1 MKVRCLERGA
11 TLIEVLVAAGL
22 MVTLV
27 AGLAHLLI
35 ASRESVV
42 LTERSA
48 TAVLAAQDRLERLRA
63 LTLRWDLSGAP
74 VEDGALAPSPSDAL
88 DRDADGYSDVVDARG
103 RPTSDP
109 GAGEGVFTR
118 RWTVAPLGSDEPAA
132 LGLEVCV
139 FGRRAPVGAPPVVCL
154 ATVRTRQP

>member
-1 MKVRCLERGA
+1 MRIRRLERGA

-22 MVTLV
+22 MITLV

-63 LTLRWDLSGAP
+63 LAWSWDLSGAP
-74 VEDGALAPSPSDAL
+74 VEDEALAPSPPDAL
-88 DRDADGYSDVVDARG
+88 ARDATGYADVVDARG
-103 RPTSDP
+103 RPTSEP
-109 GAGEGVFTR
+109 EAGEGVFTR
-118 RWTVAPLGSDEPAA
+118 RWAVVPLGSDEPAA
-132 LGLEVCV
+132 LALEVCV
-139 FGRRAPVGAPPVVCL
+139 FERRAPAGAPPLVCL
-154 ATVRTRQP
+154 VTVRTRQP